1 MFFNTMLDMVNRKK
15 RDEDRRKASINFAL
29 GMGIAATIGLLK
41 GILYAPKSGKET
53 RDELKKKAEDALET
67 IREKVKHKAEI
78 VKKTTAH
85 AAQELKSTLQPKP
98 AARKKRSGTASA

>member
-1 MFFNTMLDMVNRKK
+1 MFLNNMLDMVNRKK

-29 GMGIAATIGLLK
+29 GMGIAATIGLVK

-53 RDELKKKAEDALET
+53 RDELKKKAEEALET
-67 IREKVKHKAEI
+67 IRGKVRHKAEI
-78 VKKTTAH
+78 VRETTTR

-98 AARKKRSGTASA
+98 AAKKKRSGTASA